1 MQPDTPTGPSTGSV
15 PPLLSHPFNGSPV
28 TKDETPLQSS
38 FPSRTDRLTASS
50 LRYLVKRTIDFSG
63 ALLGLL
69 LLSPVLV
76 IIAGLIKMDSPGPVI
91 FRQRRRGYRGQLFP
105 VLKFRTMTVDAE
117 QRLNDLESGNE
128 SPGGVLFRLRQDP
141 RVTRLGSFLR
151 RSGLDELPQLINV
164 LSGQMSL
171 VGPRPLQ
178 LRDSDRLLA
187 LDFESYQR
195 RLEVLPGVTGPWQ
208 VGGRSELS
216 YERMVQLDVD
226 YVNNWSLGRDLSI
239 IGKTF
244 RVMGARVLSVE
255 IPGGGQTEEN
265 RSRSTSVP
273 REASSEA
280 VFASESFPIREELT
294 RQIEF
299 GETVYPLLRPV
310 MLALKL
316 RSDDTWESCAEGLG
330 IGFIGRGRTR
340 QEAASDWREQVHVA
354 FQRLY
359 RKMAF
364 EMSPDEQIQWD
375 ALEKAIDV
383 AAYRA
388 SRPLVLR
395 QIGQVSR
402 VRPNP
407 SEIVWFDRTVE
418 EIPLVELPADF
429 ARLESGQWFEA
440 IVERDRATGRLKK
453 MRYVHPIQAVEPMTP
468 ERARAFW
475 ASLPTTASLP
485 QSTRDWTK

>member
-1 MQPDTPTGPSTGSV
+1 MQPDTPTGPSPGSV
-15 PPLLSHPFNGSPV
+15 PPLLSHPFDVSPI
-28 TKDETPLQSS
+28 TKDETHLQSS
-38 FPSRTDRLTASS
+38 VPSRTDRLTASG
-50 LRYLVKRTIDFSG
+50 LRNLVKRAIDVTG
-63 ALLGLL
+63 ALVGLVL
-69 LLSPVLV
+69 LAPALT
-76 IIAGLIKMDSPGPVI
+76 IIAVLIRMDSPGPVI
-91 FRQRRRGYRGQLFP
+91 FRQLRRGYRGRLFQMF
-105 VLKFRTMTVDAE
+105 KFRTMTVDAE
-117 QRLNDLESGNE
+117 QRLSDLESSNE
-128 SPGGVLFRLRQDP
+128 LQGGVLFKLREDP
-141 RVTRLGSFLR
+141 RVTRLGSYLR

-164 LSGQMSL
+164 LLGQMSL

-178 LRDSDRLLA
+178 LRDSDRLLT

-208 VGGRSELS
+208 VGGRSELNH
-216 YERMVQLDVD
+216 ERMVQLDVD
-226 YVNNWSLGRDLSI
+226 YVNNWSLGRDLAI
-239 IGKTF
+239 IYKTF
-244 RVMGARVLSVE
+244 LVMGFRVLSAE
-255 IPGGGQTEEN
+255 ISSGVRTQEY
-265 RSRSTSVP
+265 RSGSTTLR
-273 REASSEA
+273 REAPSEQA
-280 VFASESFPIREELT
+280 LASNSCRIREELKG
-294 RQIEF
+294 QIEC

-310 MLALKL
+310 MLTLKS
-316 RSDDTWESCAEGLG
+316 RPDETWESCAEGLG
-330 IGFIGRGRTR
+330 IGFIGQGRTQ

-364 EMSPDEQIQWD
+364 EMSTDEQIQWD
-375 ALEKAIDV
+375 VLEKAIDV

-440 IVERDRATGRLKK
+440 IVERDKATGRLKK
-453 MRYVHPIQAVEPMTP
+453 MRYVHLIQEVEPMTP

-485 QSTRDWTK
+485 QSTRDWTR

>member
-1 MQPDTPTGPSTGSV
+1 
-15 PPLLSHPFNGSPV
+15 
-28 TKDETPLQSS
+28 
-38 FPSRTDRLTASS
+38 
-50 LRYLVKRTIDFSG
+50 
-63 ALLGLL
+63 
-69 LLSPVLV
+69 
-76 IIAGLIKMDSPGPVI
+76 
-91 FRQRRRGYRGQLFP
+91 
-105 VLKFRTMTVDAE
+105 
-117 QRLNDLESGNE
+117 
-128 SPGGVLFRLRQDP
+128 
-141 RVTRLGSFLR
+141 
-151 RSGLDELPQLINV
+151 
-164 LSGQMSL
+164 MSL

-187 LDFESYQR
+187 SDFESYQR

-208 VGGRSELS
+208 VGGRSVLN

-226 YVNNWSLGRDLSI
+226 YVNNWSLGRDLAI

-244 RVMGARVLSVE
+244 PVMVARVLSAETSV
-255 IPGGGQTEEN
+255 GGRTREN
-265 RSRSTSVP
+265 RSGSTGVR

-280 VFASESFPIREELT
+280 ALASESCPIREELT
-294 RQIEF
+294 RQIEC

-310 MLALKL
+310 TLALQS
-316 RSDDTWESCAEGLG
+316 RSDETWESRAEGLG

-364 EMSPDEQIQWD
+364 EMSPDEQVQWD
-375 ALEKAIDV
+375 VLEKAIDV
-383 AAYRA
+383 AAYHA

-407 SEIVWFDRTVE
+407 SEIVWSDRTVE
-418 EIPLVELPADF
+418 EIPLVDLPADF
-429 ARLESGQWFEA
+429 ARFECGQWFEA
-440 IVERDRATGRLKK
+440 IVERDRATGRLET
-453 MRYVHPIQAVEPMTP
+453 MRYVHPIQGIEPMTP
-468 ERARAFW
+468 ERAGAFW

-485 QSTRDWTK
+485 QSTRDWTR